1 MGMKIDLKSK
11 MSSPSPA
18 LALSAMLGGGGG
30 REGEVVQIDLEGLVP
45 YPDQPF
51 RPYSQQKLEE
61 LAEDIGEHGVLSP
74 VIVRPMGSQYQIL
87 AGHNRCAASRLAGL
101 TKVPCVVKDVDDSQA
116 ELIMLS
122 TNLQQRQ
129 LLPSEKAWAYRRQV
143 ETLAARKEAGAGLET
158 VAQQNEESRRTISYY
173 IRLTYLK
180 PAFLEL
186 VDQKELPT
194 RAGVELSYLT
204 EDTQTRLLEYLQ
216 AYPKKISLKEAE
228 ALREASAGGQLT
240 RTEIENLLCS
250 STKRFSEK
258 ASLRFDKK
266 ELESFFPGKTQ
277 KEIQREVL
285 EILKTHFQS
294 RQLDNG

>member
-1 MGMKIDLKSK
+1 
-11 MSSPSPA
+11 
-18 LALSAMLGGGGG
+18 
-30 REGEVVQIDLEGLVP
+30 
-45 YPDQPF
+45 
-51 RPYSQQKLEE
+51 
-61 LAEDIGEHGVLSP
+61 
-74 VIVRPMGSQYQIL
+74 
-87 AGHNRCAASRLAGL
+87 
-101 TKVPCVVKDVDDSQA
+101 
-116 ELIMLS
+116 MLS

-129 LLPSEKAWAYRRQV
+129 LLPSEKAWAYRRQM

-158 VAQQNEESRRTISYY
+158 VAQQNEESRRNISYY

-204 EDTQTRLLEYLQ
+204 EDTQTRLLEYLRV
-216 AYPKKISLKEAE
+216 YPKKISLKE
-228 ALREASAGGQLT
+228 
-240 RTEIENLLCS
+240 IENLLCS
-250 STKRFSEK
+250 NTKHTPEK

-294 RQLDNG
+294 RQLDNE